1 MVYVERFVDVKNDL
15 YIKFPL
21 LNNLINERKWRV
33 NPTANEQYAHTAI
46 GKPLTLM
53 LDKKESRY
61 LDLHPFDPNPNASVE
76 DHKEYAQ
83 KYAIGEIVD
92 VTKESGAYKAASGEI
107 PWFAVAKIT
116 DPMAAEELRKP
127 ATRLVPP
134 AFSPGVWQLEG
145 PDHDIT
151 KYEILHVAAVPD
163 GAYGP
168 KFVSIGKCNGDITTC
183 APQLRAAAIV
193 AHELEKVLSTKQ
205 NYKERT
211 GCCPLEGFSS
221 LHLKSGSSANNMSFN
236 STNASTPGPGTFGTS
251 EIKSPIDSS
260 ILASQQQQQQQ
271 QSNPL
276 ATRPKPTIRIRRNPL
291 TMRMSEQERPESE
304 PTEPQEPNGDES
316 ENQKARM
323 LNNGAYEKR
332 ISDLEKKYQ
341 QREQFWATEQKRNE
355 IKTIVPKAKF
365 TDHKGRFRQKDWEAE
380 VEQLL
385 KDNVPIPY
393 IQRIYEFETKLMEV
407 PEVKRASSPF
417 PSSIVGSIPNLQSA
431 SSLETDE
438 NRIKSEKVL
447 RLVTG
452 EI

>member
-1 MVYVERFVDVKNDL
+1 MYIERFTDPKGSL
-15 YIKFPL
+15 FIKFPL

-33 NPTANEQYAHTAI
+33 CPEANEQYAATAI

-61 LDLHPFDPNPNASVE
+61 LDLHPFSPDPNATVQ
-76 DHKEYAQ
+76 DHRDYAQ

-92 VTKESGAYKAASGEI
+92 VTRESSAYKAASGEI

-145 PDHDIT
+145 PDHNIT

-168 KFVSIGKCNGDITTC
+168 KFVNIGKCNGDITTC
-183 APQLRAAAIV
+183 APLLRAASIA
-193 AHELEKVLSTKQ
+193 AHSGEAVIIQ
-205 NYKERT
+205 PANYKQRT
-211 GCCPLEGFSS
+211 GICPLEGFSS
-221 LHLKSGSSANNMSFN
+221 LHLKSGSLSNNMSFS
-236 STNASTPGPGTFGTS
+236 STNATTPGPGTFGTS
-251 EIKSPIDSS
+251 EIKSPLDGT
-260 ILASQQQQQQQ
+260 ILSTQQQQQQ
-271 QSNPL
+271 PTTIL
-276 ATRPKPTIRIRRNPL
+276 PTRQKPTIKIRR
-291 TMRMSEQERPESE
+291 MRMSEQEQPDTE
-304 PTEPQEPNGDES
+304 EPQEPNGDVS
-316 ENQKARM
+316 ENQPTTATNPKM

-355 IKTIVPKAKF
+355 IKQIVPKSKF

-407 PEVKRASSPF
+407 PEVKRASAPF
-417 PSSIVGSIPNLQSA
+417 PSIVGSIPNLQSA
-431 SSLETDE
+431 SSLESDE

-447 RLVTG
+447 RLLTG

>member
-1 MVYVERFVDVKNDL
+1 
-15 YIKFPL
+15 
-21 LNNLINERKWRV
+21 
-33 NPTANEQYAHTAI
+33 
-46 GKPLTLM
+46 M

-61 LDLHPFDPNPNASVE
+61 LDLHPFHPDPNASVQ
-76 DHKEYAQ
+76 DHRDYAW

-92 VTKESGAYKAASGEI
+92 VTRESGAYKAASGEI

-145 PDHDIT
+145 PDHNIT

-168 KFVSIGKCNGDITTC
+168 KFVNIGKCNGDITTC
-183 APQLRAAAIV
+183 APLLRAASIA
-193 AHELEKVLSTKQ
+193 AHSGEAVVIQ
-205 NYKERT
+205 PANYKQRT
-211 GCCPLEGFSS
+211 GCCPLDGFSS
-221 LHLKSGSSANNMSFN
+221 LHLKSGSLDNNMSFS
-236 STNASTPGPGTFGTS
+236 STNATTPGPGTFGTS
-251 EIKSPIDSS
+251 EIKSPLDGTVLST
-260 ILASQQQQQQQ
+260 Q
-271 QSNPL
+271 QSQNPMVP
-276 ATRPKPTIRIRRNPL
+276 TRPKPTIKIRRNP
-291 TMRMSEQERPESE
+291 MRLSEQERPESE
-304 PTEPQEPNGDES
+304 PNGTEPVEPNGE
-316 ENQKARM
+316 EPTTNVNAKM

-407 PEVKRASSPF
+407 PEVKRASAPF
-417 PSSIVGSIPNLQSA
+417 PSIVGSIPNLQSA
-431 SSLETDE
+431 SSLESDE

-447 RLVTG
+447 RLLTG

>member
-1 MVYVERFVDVKNDL
+1 MTYIERFSDPKGDL
-15 YIKFPL
+15 FLKFPL

-33 NPTANEQYAHTAI
+33 CPEANEHYAATAI
-46 GKPLTLM
+46 GKPLSLM

-61 LDLHPFDPNPNASVE
+61 LDLHPFHPDPNASVQ
-76 DHKEYAQ
+76 DHRDYAW

-92 VTKESGAYKAASGEI
+92 VTRESGAYKAASGEI

-145 PDHDIT
+145 PDHNIT

-168 KFVSIGKCNGDITTC
+168 KFVNIGKCNGDITTC
-183 APQLRAAAIV
+183 APLLRAASIA
-193 AHELEKVLSTKQ
+193 AHSGEAVVIQ
-205 NYKERT
+205 PANYKQRT
-211 GCCPLEGFSS
+211 GCCPLDGFSS
-221 LHLKSGSSANNMSFN
+221 LHLKSGSLDNNMSFS
-236 STNASTPGPGTFGTS
+236 STNATTPGPGTFGTS
-251 EIKSPIDSS
+251 EIKSPLDGN
-260 ILASQQQQQQQ
+260 ILSTQQQ
-271 QSNPL
+271 QSPV
-276 ATRPKPTIRIRRNPL
+276 ATRPKPTIRIRRNP
-291 TMRMSEQERPESE
+291 MRMSEQERPEE
-304 PTEPQEPNGDES
+304 PNPNGTEPNGEEP
-316 ENQKARM
+316 ENQPTATDPKM

-407 PEVKRASSPF
+407 PEVKRASAPF
-417 PSSIVGSIPNLQSA
+417 PSIVGSIPNLQSA
-431 SSLETDE
+431 SSLESDE

-447 RLVTG
+447 RLLTG

>member
-1 MVYVERFVDVKNDL
+1 ML
-15 YIKFPL
+15 
-21 LNNLINERKWRV
+21 
-33 NPTANEQYAHTAI
+33 ATAI

-61 LDLHPFDPNPNASVE
+61 LDLHPFSPDPNATVE
-76 DHKEYAQ
+76 DHKAYAQ

-92 VTKESGAYKAASGEI
+92 VTRESGAYKAASGEI

-145 PDHDIT
+145 PDHNIT

-168 KFVSIGKCNGDITTC
+168 KFVNISKCNGDITTC
-183 APQLRAAAIV
+183 APLLRAASIA
-193 AHELEKVLSTKQ
+193 AHSGEAVVIQ
-205 NYKERT
+205 PANYKQRT

-221 LHLKSGSSANNMSFN
+221 LHLKSGSLDNNMSFS
-236 STNASTPGPGTFGTS
+236 STNATTPGPGTFGTS
-251 EIKSPIDSS
+251 EIKSPLDGN
-260 ILASQQQQQQQ
+260 ILASQQSQ
-271 QSNPL
+271 NPSML
-276 ATRPKPTIRIRRNPL
+276 PTRPKPTIRIRRNPL
-291 TMRMSEQERPESE
+291 KMSEQERPESE
-304 PTEPQEPNGDES
+304 PNGNGTEPVEPNGE
-316 ENQKARM
+316 EPTTNANANPNAKM
-323 LNNGAYEKR
+323 LQTNNGAYEKR

-341 QREQFWATEQKRNE
+341 QREQFWATEQKRNQ
-355 IKTIVPKAKF
+355 IKQIVPKSKF
-365 TDHKGRFRQKDWEAE
+365 TDNKNRFRQKEWEAE

-393 IQRIYEFETKLMEV
+393 IQRIYDFEVKLMEV
-407 PEVKRASSPF
+407 PEVKRASAPF
-417 PSSIVGSIPNLQSA
+417 PSIVGSIPNLQSA
-431 SSLETDE
+431 SSLESDE

-447 RLVTG
+447 RLLTG

>member
-1 MVYVERFVDVKNDL
+1 MTYIERFTDPKGSL
-15 YIKFPL
+15 FIKFPL

-33 NPTANEQYAHTAI
+33 NPQANEAYAATAI
-46 GKPLTLM
+46 GKPLSLM

-61 LDLHPFDPNPNASVE
+61 LDLHPFHPDPNASVQ
-76 DHKEYAQ
+76 DHRDYAW

-92 VTKESGAYKAASGEI
+92 VTRESGAYKAASGEI

-145 PDHDIT
+145 PDHNIT

-168 KFVSIGKCNGDITTC
+168 KFVNIGKCNGDITTC
-183 APQLRAAAIV
+183 APLLRAAASLITPHKDDLV
-193 AHELEKVLSTKQ
+193 NTYKQ
-205 NYKERT
+205 RT
-211 GCCPLEGFSS
+211 GCCPLDGFSS
-221 LHLKSGSSANNMSFN
+221 LHLKSGSLDNNMSFS
-236 STNASTPGPGTFGTS
+236 STNATTPGPGTFGTS
-251 EIKSPIDSS
+251 EIKSPVDGN
-260 ILASQQQQQQQ
+260 ILSTQQQPQ
-271 QSNPL
+271 NILP
-276 ATRPKPTIRIRRNPL
+276 TRPKPTIRIRRNP
-291 TMRMSEQERPESE
+291 MRMSEQERPESE
-304 PTEPQEPNGDES
+304 PTEPQEPNGNES
-316 ENQKARM
+316 DPNAKM
-323 LNNGAYEKR
+323 LQTNNGAYEKR

-407 PEVKRASSPF
+407 PEVKRASAPF
-417 PSSIVGSIPNLQSA
+417 PSIVGSIPNLQSA
-431 SSLETDE
+431 SSLESDE

-447 RLVTG
+447 RLLTG

>member
-1 MVYVERFVDVKNDL
+1 MYIERFQDLKGDVF
-15 YIKFPL
+15 IKFPL
-21 LNNLINERKWRV
+21 ISNLINQRKWRTS
-33 NPTANEQYAHTAI
+33 PEANEQYAATAI
-46 GKPLTLM
+46 GKPLSLM
-53 LDKKESRY
+53 LNKKESRY
-61 LDLHPFDPNPNASVE
+61 LDLHPFHPDPNASVQ
-76 DHKEYAQ
+76 DHRDYAW

-92 VTKESGAYKAASGEI
+92 VTRESGAYKAASGEI

-145 PDHDIT
+145 PDHNIT

-168 KFVSIGKCNGDITTC
+168 KFVNIGKCNGDITTC
-183 APQLRAAAIV
+183 APLLRAASIA
-193 AHELEKVLSTKQ
+193 AHSGEAVIYQPKS
-205 NYKERT
+205 YKLRT

-221 LHLKSGSSANNMSFN
+221 LHLKSGSLDNNMSFS
-236 STNASTPGPGTFGTS
+236 STNATTPGPGTFGTS
-251 EIKSPIDSS
+251 EIKSPVDGN
-260 ILASQQQQQQQ
+260 ILSTQQQ
-271 QSNPL
+271 QSPTAML
-276 ATRPKPTIRIRRNPL
+276 PTRPKPTIRIRRNP
-291 TMRMSEQERPESE
+291 MRMSEQERPEE
-304 PTEPQEPNGDES
+304 PNPNGTEPNGEEP
-316 ENQKARM
+316 ENPTANPKM

-407 PEVKRASSPF
+407 PEVKRASAPF
-417 PSSIVGSIPNLQSA
+417 PSIVGSIPNLQSA
-431 SSLETDE
+431 SSLESDE

-447 RLVTG
+447 RLLTG

>member
-1 MVYVERFVDVKNDL
+1 VYIERFQDLKGDVF
-15 YIKFPL
+15 IKFPL
-21 LNNLINERKWRV
+21 ISNLINQRKWRTS
-33 NPTANEQYAHTAI
+33 PEANEQYAATAI

-61 LDLHPFDPNPNASVE
+61 LDLHPFSPDPNASVQ
-76 DHKEYAQ
+76 DHRDYAQ

-92 VTKESGAYKAASGEI
+92 VTRESSAYKAASGEI

-145 PDHDIT
+145 PDHNIT

-168 KFVSIGKCNGDITTC
+168 KFVNIGKCNGDITTC
-183 APQLRAAAIV
+183 APLLRAASIM
-193 AHELEKVLSTKQ
+193 AHSGEAVIYHSK

-211 GCCPLEGFSS
+211 GCCPLDGFSS
-221 LHLKSGSSANNMSFN
+221 LHLKSGSLSNNMSFS

-251 EIKSPIDSS
+251 EIKSPLDGN
-260 ILASQQQQQQQ
+260 ILSTQQQQQ
-271 QSNPL
+271 PTTIL
-276 ATRPKPTIRIRRNPL
+276 PTRPKPTIKIRRNPQNPRL
-291 TMRMSEQERPESE
+291 SEQEQPDTE
-304 PTEPQEPNGDES
+304 EPQEPND
-316 ENQKARM
+316 NQTDPNAKM
-323 LNNGAYEKR
+323 LQTNNGAYEKR

-407 PEVKRASSPF
+407 PEVKRASAPF
-417 PSSIVGSIPNLQSA
+417 PSIVPGSIPNLQSA
-431 SSLETDE
+431 SSLESDE

-447 RLVTG
+447 RLLTG

>member
-1 MVYVERFVDVKNDL
+1 MTYIERFSDPKGDL
-15 YIKFPL
+15 FLKFPL

-33 NPTANEQYAHTAI
+33 NPQANEQYTATAI
-46 GKPLTLM
+46 GKPLSLM

-61 LDLHPFDPNPNASVE
+61 LDLHPFHPDPNASVQ
-76 DHKEYAQ
+76 DHRDYAW

-92 VTKESGAYKAASGEI
+92 VTRESSAYKAASGEI

-145 PDHDIT
+145 PDHNIT

-168 KFVSIGKCNGDITTC
+168 KFVNIGKCNGDITTC
-183 APQLRAAAIV
+183 APLLRAASIA
-193 AHELEKVLSTKQ
+193 AHSGEAVVIQ
-205 NYKERT
+205 PANYNYKERT
-211 GCCPLEGFSS
+211 GCCPLDGFSS
-221 LHLKSGSSANNMSFN
+221 LHLKSGSLDNNMSFS
-236 STNASTPGPGTFGTS
+236 STNATTPGPGTFGTS
-251 EIKSPIDSS
+251 EIKSPVDGN
-260 ILASQQQQQQQ
+260 ILSTQQ
-271 QSNPL
+271 QSPTAML
-276 ATRPKPTIRIRRNPL
+276 PTRPKPTIRIRRNP
-291 TMRMSEQERPESE
+291 MRLSEQERPESE
-304 PTEPQEPNGDES
+304 PNGNGTEPVEPNGE
-316 ENQKARM
+316 EPTTNAKM

-407 PEVKRASSPF
+407 PEVKRASAPF
-417 PSSIVGSIPNLQSA
+417 PSIVGSIPNLQSA
-431 SSLETDE
+431 SSLESDE

-447 RLVTG
+447 RLLTG